1 MARIARWAPVVV
13 ALTLLLSP
21 ADGAAQQDYYTLAEV
36 TERPGL
42 KSPRQA
48 QQVIL
53 NSYPQSL
60 QDARVEGRV
69 QLRFVVDANGKV
81 EASTIQVIAAPVPAL
96 GEAAVEAVAKIEF
109 EPGKKDGSPVRTL
122 VVMPIAFGV
131 S

>member
-1 MARIARWAPVVV
+1 MARIARWAPVVA

-21 ADGAAQQDYYTLAEV
+21 ADGTAQQNYYTLAEV

-42 KSPRQA
+42 KNSQQA
-48 QQVIL
+48 QEVIL
-53 NSYPQSL
+53 RAYPQEL
-60 QDARVEGRV
+60 QDARVGGRV
-69 QLRFVVDANGKV
+69 QLRFIVDANGKV
-81 EASTIQVIAAPVPAL
+81 EAGTIEVINTPVQAL

-109 EPGKKDGSPVRTL
+109 EPGEKDGSPVRTL

>member
-1 MARIARWAPVVV
+1 MARIARWAPLV
-13 ALTLLLSP
+13 AALALLLSP
-21 ADGAAQQDYYTLAEV
+21 ADGTTQQDYYTLAEV

-42 KSPRQA
+42 KSTRQA

-53 NSYPQSL
+53 RSYPQAL

-81 EASTIQVIAAPVPAL
+81 EAGTIQVVATPVEAL
-96 GEAAVEAVAKIEF
+96 GEAAVEAIAKIEF
-109 EPGKKDGSPVRTL
+109 EPGKKDGRPVRTL